1 MGSVLTG
8 GSLTAATA
16 IPAVAVAALKAVV
29 PPLLDVLAVPPAA
42 PLVWSHA
49 RKVIP
54 AATVPL
60 KFAAGT
66 KRTRVDPSAAS
77 RRAVEVVGLPK
88 LLQLDPPLR
97 ENCHVPLLLST
108 PTTAMPESGA

>member
-1 MGSVLTG
+1 MGGVLTG

-16 IPAVAVAALKAVV
+16 IPAVAVAALKALV
-29 PPLLDVLAVPPAA
+29 PPLVDVLAVPPAA
-42 PLVWSHA
+42 PLLWSHA

-66 KRTRVDPSAAS
+66 KRTRVDASAAS
-77 RRAVEVVGLPK
+77 RRAAELLGLPK
-88 LLQLDPPLR
+88 LLHVAPPLR
-97 ENCHVPLLLST
+97 ENCHAPLLLST
-108 PTTAMPESGA
+108 PTT